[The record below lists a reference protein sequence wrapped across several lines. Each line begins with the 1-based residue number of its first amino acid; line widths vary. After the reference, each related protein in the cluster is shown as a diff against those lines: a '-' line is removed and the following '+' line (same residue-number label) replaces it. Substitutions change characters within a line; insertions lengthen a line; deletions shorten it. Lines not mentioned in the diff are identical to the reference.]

1 MPTPTMDDARS
12 TARRNSWPLGQGQSH
27 GPRNGGSSLRVSAS
41 TADLDARSDFISNT
55 ATMAKKKAMKLRLEL
70 ERGPLGEEIRFVGA
84 WTG

>member
-1 MPTPTMDDARS
+1 M
-12 TARRNSWPLGQGQSH
+12 
-27 GPRNGGSSLRVSAS
+27 SAS

-84 WTG
+84 WAG